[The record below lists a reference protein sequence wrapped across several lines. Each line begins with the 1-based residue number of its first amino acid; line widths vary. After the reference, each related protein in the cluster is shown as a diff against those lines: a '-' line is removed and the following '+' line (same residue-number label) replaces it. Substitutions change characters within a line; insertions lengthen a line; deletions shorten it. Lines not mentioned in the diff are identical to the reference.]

1 MARAVLYIFVALL
14 LISLLRSVIGVLGK
28 AVSGYLGQDPAAK
41 SRGPEL
47 HNAGEL
53 KRDPVCG
60 TYVSTTTSVKQTIR
74 GETVHFCSPECSA
87 KYRKG

>member
-14 LISLLRSVIGVLGK
+14 LIGILRSVIGILGR
-28 AVSGYLGQDPAAK
+28 AVSEYLGQAPASR

-47 HNAGEL
+47 RNAGEL

-60 TYVSTTTSVKQTIR
+60 AYVSTATSVKQTIR

-87 KYRKG
+87 KYRKN